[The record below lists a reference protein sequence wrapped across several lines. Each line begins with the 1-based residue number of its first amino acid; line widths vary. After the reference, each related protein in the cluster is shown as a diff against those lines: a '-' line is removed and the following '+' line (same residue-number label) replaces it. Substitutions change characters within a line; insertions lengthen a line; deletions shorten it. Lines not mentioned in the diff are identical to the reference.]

1 MDGLRNDM
9 PSLFSGFKLFKL
21 QGSFVFTTR
30 SRQVEQREDHVK
42 LHVVFAKIV
51 FQEVP
56 KVHPVLKRRNH
67 LKIVQQMQDLH
78 VKM

>member
-1 MDGLRNDM
+1 MVSEM
-9 PSLFSGFKLFKL
+9 TSLPIFQVFRFASFRDDFFS
-21 QGSFVFTTR
+21 TR

-56 KVHPVLKRRNH
+56 QVHPVLKRLNH

-78 VKM
+78 VNM